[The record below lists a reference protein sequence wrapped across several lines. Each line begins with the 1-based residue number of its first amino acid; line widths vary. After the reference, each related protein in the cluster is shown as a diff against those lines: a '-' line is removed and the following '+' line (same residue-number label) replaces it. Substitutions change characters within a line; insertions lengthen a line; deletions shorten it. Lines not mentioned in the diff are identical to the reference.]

1 LVEKEAFMM
10 SDSMERLD
18 GHIAAAL
25 VGRVT
30 P

>member
-1 LVEKEAFMM
+1 LIEKEEFMM

-18 GHIAAAL
+18 GHVAAAL
-25 VGRVT
+25 LGRVT